1 MEENQMNALT
11 NMLQKQLDISPTD
24 TFTDIVK
31 KKAERVGDKVYL
43 TYVRDF
49 DKGIDEKYTYRDMHI
64 QSNRLANG
72 LTKLGLKS
80 GDGISVYQ
88 INSPEFL
95 FTLFA
100 AWKMGCYVVLVNTGL
115 RGDGLQYIVD
125 HSDSNTFLT
134 HWSLLDNYLK
144 IKDELPKIKHV
155 LVDMNEAPADFKLPK
170 GILSLQSVMEAP
182 DDDVEVDIDPK
193 NMSVLIYTSGTTGLP
208 KATTFFYGRML
219 NAGSLTFSA
228 LIAYGLGKVGDVLY
242 TCLPLFH
249 GNALQLCSMPGYM
262 AEFPVILSKRFSASR
277 FWDIIRKYGITN
289 FNLLGSMPQYL
300 LKQPVRPNDKDN
312 KVWRVNSAACPK
324 ELVRDFEER
333 FGLKI
338 FEGYGAVDGGGF
350 SLGTG
355 GAPDAPVGS
364 MGKTSGNVVA
374 EIMDDE
380 GNILEP
386 EAPGELVFLVRD
398 DEKEARKVS
407 YYKNKEASESRIQ
420 KAPDGK
426 LWFHTGDVATKDE
439 NGWFFFVD
447 RKKDSIRRRG
457 ENIAAWSVERVI
469 NRHDK
474 VLESAAYGIKGHQVG
489 EDYAEDEV
497 MVAVV
502 LKPGETMKPEE
513 LLDFIQD
520 KLAHFQVPRFID
532 FVEKLPKSEVHRI
545 MKRFLK
551 DTGVTNT
558 TYDREKAGYELK
570 K

>member
-1 MEENQMNALT
+1 MEERQMNALT

-24 TFTDIVK
+24 NFTNIVR
-31 KKAERVGDKVYL
+31 KKAERVGDKVFL
-43 TYVRDF
+43 TYIRDF

-64 QSNRLANG
+64 LSNRLANG
-72 LTKLGLKS
+72 FTKLGLKS

-95 FTLFA
+95 LTLFA

-115 RGDGLQYIVD
+115 RGDGLQFIVD

-144 IKDELPKIKHV
+144 IKDELPKLKNVI
-155 LVDMNEAPADFKLPK
+155 VDMNEAPADFKLPE
-170 GILSLQSVMEAP
+170 GILSLQSVIEAP
-182 DDDVEVDIDPK
+182 DDDVKVEIDPK
-193 NMSVLIYTSGTTGLP
+193 NMAVLIYTSGTTGLP
-208 KATTFFYGRML
+208 KATTFFYGGML
-219 NAGSLTFSA
+219 SSGSLTFSA
-228 LIAYGLGKVGDVLY
+228 LVAYGLGKAGDVLY

-249 GNALQLCSMPGYM
+249 GNALQLCTMPGYM

-277 FWDIIRKYGITN
+277 FWDIIRKYGVTN

-300 LKQPVRPNDKDN
+300 LKQPKRSNDRDN
-312 KVWRVNSAACPK
+312 KVWRVNAAACPK

-333 FGLKI
+333 FDLKVY
-338 FEGYGAVDGGGF
+338 EGYGAVDGGGF
-350 SLGTG
+350 SLGTWN
-355 GAPDAPVGS
+355 APDAPVGS
-364 MGKTSGNVVA
+364 MGKPSGDVVA
-374 EIMDDE
+374 EIMDDD
-380 GNILEP
+380 GTILDP
-386 EAPGELVFLVRD
+386 DTPGELVFLVKE
-398 DEKEARKVS
+398 DELEERKVS

-469 NRHDK
+469 NRHEK

-502 LKPGETMKPEE
+502 LKPDETLKPEE
-513 LLDFIQD
+513 LLDFVQD

-551 DTGVTNT
+551 DKGVTDT
-558 TYDREKAGYELK
+558 TYDREKAGYEIK
-570 K
+570 R

>member
-155 LVDMNEAPADFKLPK
+155 LVDMNEAPADFELPE

-182 DDDVEVDIDPK
+182 DDDVELDIDPK

-228 LIAYGLGKVGDVLY
+228 LIAYGLGKAGDVLY

-407 YYKNKEASESRIQ
+407 YYKNEEASESRIQ

-532 FVEKLPKSEVHRI
+532 FVEGLPKSEVHRI

-551 DTGVTNT
+551 DTGVTDT